1 MIASKPSELRLPRCR
16 PARGSSG
23 FTLVELMVVLVLT
36 LLVVVVA
43 SSALLVARRGHA
55 TVDAA
60 SQLQDNARF
69 AADMVQKLAGQVGYL
84 DAENAAKTDGSGFV
98 VAGTTVAEP
107 FVQGYDDAIDPVGA
121 VGINGNRTGKCTGS
135 SGSACRNGSDILVL
149 RSQASPG
156 TPGSNEG
163 DGTMLN
169 CMGDSVKAAPTSPTD
184 MSISVLHLRV
194 GGDGEPSLMCS
205 VGSTTGAMTTMTA
218 TSQPIVQGVENFQVL
233 YGVDGVVP
241 NTRPT
246 LPGDSVAERYLRASQ
261 MVVPGDA
268 EGTRM
273 NWQRVRSLRIG
284 LVLRGALNSAQD
296 RTIATTLFPLGETM
310 SSVDD
315 IGTRFVPSLDGRLRH
330 TLTFTVHLHN
340 RQQL

>member
-1 MIASKPSELRLPRCR
+1 MSALALARRLTAKRR
-16 PARGSSG
+16 AQRG
-23 FTLVELMVVLVLT
+23 FTLIELMVVLVLT

-43 SSALLVARRGHA
+43 SSALRVARQGHA
-55 TVDAA
+55 AVDAA

-69 AADMVQKLAGQVGYL
+69 AADMIQKLAAQVGYL
-84 DAENAAKTDGSGFV
+84 AAENAVKTDGGGLV
-98 VAGTTVAEP
+98 LAGTAAAVP
-107 FVQGYDDAIDPVGA
+107 FVQGYDDAINPVGA
-121 VGINGNRTGKCTGS
+121 VGISGNRSSNCTAS
-135 SGSACRNGSDILVL
+135 AGSACRNGSDILVL
-149 RSQASPG
+149 RSQASPR
-156 TPGSNEG
+156 TPGAEES
-163 DGTMLN
+163 DGTMLD
-169 CMGDSVKAAPTSPTD
+169 CMGDSVDEAPKNATD

-205 VGSTTGAMTTMTA
+205 VGRTANAITTMDA
-218 TSQPIVQGVENFQVL
+218 TSQPVVQGVENFQVL

-246 LPGDSVAERYLRASQ
+246 GPGDSVAERYLRASQ

-268 EGTRM
+268 EGTRL

-284 LVLRGALNSAQD
+284 LVLRGASNSAQD

-310 SSVDD
+310 SAAEDA
-315 IGTRFVPSLDGRLRH
+315 GTRFVPSLDGRLRQ
-330 TLTFTVHLHN
+330 TLTFTVYLHN